1 MNGTIPPGTAQVT
14 AIGVANL
21 PLGTHEVELTLA
33 RVDGAS
39 DASARVV
46 GVVGTL
52 GYEAGPGS
60 SNHTIDDSHWASGQ
74 VNLSQGWNMME
85 KGHSNTL
92 NEVSRVDVGIP
103 GDMPKWRYCHC
114 HCQADPSLSCSAS
127 RRAQAKTTT
136 PPSRG
141 RLRSAHRPRFI
152 SRAQRCGYSG

>member
-1 MNGTIPPGTAQVT
+1 MHNVGTGVEFNIEYSGAGGAAQWRPALKVNGTTPPGTAQVT

-39 DASARVV
+39 DASARVL

-92 NEVSRVDVGIP
+92 NEVSRVDVCILATC
-103 GDMPKWRYCHC
+103 RN
-114 HCQADPSLSCSAS
+114 
-127 RRAQAKTTT
+127 RVIVIVIAKLT
-136 PPSRG
+136 PV
-141 RLRSAHRPRFI
+141 
-152 SRAQRCGYSG
+152 